1 MLSCG
6 LHCPLTQHVFFSC
19 YFSRGRHMHVVPRF
33 GQARVAIKRIPPK
46 RPNAVAAPIHHPPIL
61 SPDLPR
67 VPLVAIFHAVSI
79 YSCSAVPRLIN
90 VPTDLYQA
98 VVADGSVQIHTRAV
112 DASIL
117 PTFEKR
123 SESEDDQQTTRCSG
137 CLPSRIVLLDTL
149 DSWVL
154 NHLLC
159 SLGFRVQFCV
169 LTTNTADTNTVLHFR
184 DLEHRTPPVRPTKP
198 TPTMA
203 MPRPGDNF
211 QGEQV
216 FWSPSGPAPAF
227 YYPHNEPSSCR
238 SSQNFSNSPPVQP
251 FADAQFDIFEWHPY
265 FQSCLRYFLDHAQ
278 YEGPIQALAAF
289 VNIQLPFQR
298 STNPVLSSRANSP
311 SGGGPGLA
319 AGFGAQGSSGR
330 AAGVGPGMA
339 GPGGAGLLGG
349 FPSHISLL
357 PYIRRLVATGFDFPA
372 VLHGFFGDD
381 WQRGIGQFHEQER
394 RNYLFATK
402 SNSWL
407 DVKAAYD
414 MGAEETIP
422 FLKPLQ
428 NTTEKEIQAA
438 EAAWSEWL
446 AMQDW

>member
-1 MLSCG
+1 
-6 LHCPLTQHVFFSC
+6 
-19 YFSRGRHMHVVPRF
+19 
-33 GQARVAIKRIPPK
+33 
-46 RPNAVAAPIHHPPIL
+46 
-61 SPDLPR
+61 
-67 VPLVAIFHAVSI
+67 
-79 YSCSAVPRLIN
+79 
-90 VPTDLYQA
+90 
-98 VVADGSVQIHTRAV
+98 
-112 DASIL
+112 
-117 PTFEKR
+117 
-123 SESEDDQQTTRCSG
+123 
-137 CLPSRIVLLDTL
+137 
-149 DSWVL
+149 
-154 NHLLC
+154 
-159 SLGFRVQFCV
+159 
-169 LTTNTADTNTVLHFR
+169 
-184 DLEHRTPPVRPTKP
+184 
-198 TPTMA
+198 MA

-211 QGEQV
+211 QGE
-216 FWSPSGPAPAF
+216 
-227 YYPHNEPSSCR
+227 
-238 SSQNFSNSPPVQP
+238 QP

-446 AMQDW
+446 AMQDWMVGPRGLTAINTPPPGGHGRRGKPYIKREEN

>member
-1 MLSCG
+1 
-6 LHCPLTQHVFFSC
+6 
-19 YFSRGRHMHVVPRF
+19 
-33 GQARVAIKRIPPK
+33 
-46 RPNAVAAPIHHPPIL
+46 
-61 SPDLPR
+61 
-67 VPLVAIFHAVSI
+67 
-79 YSCSAVPRLIN
+79 
-90 VPTDLYQA
+90 
-98 VVADGSVQIHTRAV
+98 
-112 DASIL
+112 
-117 PTFEKR
+117 
-123 SESEDDQQTTRCSG
+123 
-137 CLPSRIVLLDTL
+137 
-149 DSWVL
+149 
-154 NHLLC
+154 
-159 SLGFRVQFCV
+159 
-169 LTTNTADTNTVLHFR
+169 
-184 DLEHRTPPVRPTKP
+184 
-198 TPTMA
+198 MA
-203 MPRPGDNF
+203 MPRPGDNHNF

-216 FWSPSGPAPAF
+216 FWSPSGPTPGF
-227 YYPHNEPSSCR
+227 CHPHSEPSSCR
-238 SSQNFSNSPPVQP
+238 PSQNISNTPPVQP
-251 FADAQFDIFEWHPY
+251 FADAQFDIFDWHPY
-265 FQSCLRYFLDHAQ
+265 FQSCVRYFLDHAQ

-289 VNIQLPFQR
+289 VNIQLPFQK
-298 STNPVLSSRANSP
+298 SSNPVLSSRANSP
-311 SGGGPGLA
+311 SGGGPGLSA
-319 AGFGAQGSSGR
+319 AGFAAPGSSNR
-330 AAGVGPGMA
+330 AAAAV
-339 GPGGAGLLGG
+339 GPGGAGLLGA